1 MIARLRTQLLL
12 LPNKK
17 SMHVVL
23 GPGDLSHSLL
33 EDIEVAMKSFAPEI
47 PMKGA
52 NPLYLKRITLAA
64 DHGKRRC
71 ACLSRY

>member
-1 MIARLRTQLLL
+1 VIARLHIIALST
-12 LPNKK
+12 NKK

-23 GPGDLSHSLL
+23 GPGELSHSLL

-52 NPLYLKRITLAA
+52 NPLYLKRIAA